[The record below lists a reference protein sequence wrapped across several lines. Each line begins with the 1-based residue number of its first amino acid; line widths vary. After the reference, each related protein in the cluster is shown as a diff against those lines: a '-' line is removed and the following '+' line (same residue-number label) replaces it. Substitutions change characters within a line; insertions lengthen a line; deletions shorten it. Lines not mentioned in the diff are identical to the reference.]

1 MKTKKQVGDFAKAVE
16 ASPEGIARRIG
27 REAVERAIAEASAPR
42 AFAIP
47 KTRVRVAVFGDTHF
61 GSRFEEQAG
70 LQAYAA
76 ECIAS
81 SCEHALHAGD
91 VLEGHRLYRG
101 QEYETDAHGWEEQ
114 LARFTE
120 QVRRLDFGCPVS
132 FITGNHDVSFLRAGG
147 INVGSGLQTAAT
159 YDAKRDWRF
168 IGQDQG
174 RVALGGL
181 DWMLL
186 HPGGG
191 SAYALSYRPQK
202 IVEQIEG
209 GRKPDVLLIGNY
221 HKAEMMPS
229 YRNVCAIQVGCF
241 QRQTPFMLTKG
252 LSAHMGGW
260 IVDAAKT
267 KGTVD
272 ISARFISFK

>member
-1 MKTKKQVGDFAKAVE
+1 MRPKKQVQDFAAQVE
-16 ASPEGIARRIG
+16 KSPEGIARKIG
-27 REAVERAIAEASAPR
+27 IQNVERHLSAETPR
-42 AFAIP
+42 VFSIP
-47 KTRVRVAVFGDTHF
+47 TGAVRVAVFGDTHF
-61 GSRFEEQAG
+61 GSRFEEQSGLKVYAQECLSAG
-70 LQAYAA
+70 T
-76 ECIAS
+76 
-81 SCEHALHAGD
+81 EHALHAGD

-114 LARFTE
+114 SQRF
-120 QVRRLDFGCPVS
+120 VDRIKDLDFGCPVS
-132 FITGNHDVSFLRAGG
+132 FITGNHDISFLRAGG
-147 INVGSGLQTAAT
+147 INVGSGLQTEANVRAG
-159 YDAKRDWRF
+159 RDWRF
-168 IGQDQG
+168 VGQDQG
-174 RVALGGL
+174 RVDIGGI

-209 GRKPDVLLIGNY
+209 GSKPDVLLIGNF
-221 HKAEMMPS
+221 HKSEMIPS

-260 IVDAAKT
+260 IIDAAKN

-272 ISARFISFK
+272 IKARFISFK

>member
-1 MKTKKQVGDFAKAVE
+1 MRPNKRVKDFANEVE
-16 ASPEGIARRIG
+16 NSPEGMARKIG
-27 REAVERAIAEASAPR
+27 REQVERHMSAQPPR
-42 AFAIP
+42 VFSIP
-47 KTRVRVAVFGDTHF
+47 TGAVRVAVFGDTHF
-61 GSRFEEQAG
+61 GSRFEEWDGLKVYAQECLSAG
-70 LQAYAA
+70 T
-76 ECIAS
+76 
-81 SCEHALHAGD
+81 EHALHAGD

-114 LARFTE
+114 SNRFADR
-120 QVRRLDFGCPVS
+120 VSNLDFGCPVS
-132 FITGNHDVSFLRAGG
+132 FITGNHDISFLRASG
-147 INVGSGLQTAAT
+147 INVGSWLETS
-159 YDAKRDWRF
+159 AKVVARKDWRF
-168 IGQDQG
+168 LGQDQG
-174 RVALGGL
+174 RVDIGGI

-209 GRKPDVLLIGNY
+209 GSKPDVLLIGNF
-221 HKAEMMPS
+221 HKAEMIPS

-260 IVDAAKT
+260 IIDAAKN

-272 ISARFISFK
+272 IRARFISFK